1 MTEKKESRDEKLI
14 EELYEKLWWYTHEA
28 TDEEFDEKE
37 VDAITRLLDIL
48 EPVHDDQ
55 AYASGADAALQ
66 RFWER
71 YGEEEEAAGTDV
83 DAEEDFSFAETAGT
97 VRATTDVR
105 EHGNVDSEKLSR
117 KSFGKSSVHQRSGR
131 WRRVIVRIGIG
142 LAACV
147 VLLVTVNVGC
157 YAIKK
162 KSFFEIVRDGVSRT
176 EIIVTGNTDEIEDGE
191 DNAVECQ
198 SWEKAEEIVGEDLL
212 EPTYIPEGYELKL
225 LLVQDSQLQKV
236 VRGWYANNEGHYLR
250 IYVRVYQEE
259 FKKDAIQYDGNS
271 VLIKEDTE
279 KGIYIYRNKDEY
291 EAFFTKEKCVYYIL
305 NNDDIEIFTKI
316 INSMIS

>member
-97 VRATTDVR
+97 VRAATDVR

-162 KSFFEIVRDGVSRT
+162 KSFFEIVRDGVGRT
-176 EIIVTGNTDEIEDGE
+176 EIIVTGNTDEMTENVE
-191 DNAVECQ
+191 NAVDCS
-198 SWEKAEEIVGEDLL
+198 SWEEVEELIGEELL
-212 EPTYIPEGYELKL
+212 KPTFIPSEYELYYL
-225 LLVQDSQLQKV
+225 IVQDSNLQKTI
-236 VRGWYANNEGHYLR
+236 RGGYRDDKGHYLR
-250 IYVRVYQEE
+250 IYIRVYQEE
-259 FKKDAIQYDGNS
+259 FKKDTLQYDENCKL
-271 VLIKEDTE
+271 VEEDTE
-279 KGIYIYRNKDEY
+279 RGIQIYSCGEMY
-291 EAFFTKEKCVYYIL
+291 ETFFQHGKCVYYVMSNESI
-305 NNDDIEIFTKI
+305 DIFKKI
-316 INSMIS
+316 VSEMYS

>member
-97 VRATTDVR
+97 VRAATDVR

-162 KSFFEIVRDGVSRT
+162 KSFFEIVRDGVGRI
-176 EIIVTGNTDEIEDGE
+176 EITVTGNMNEIVDGE
-191 DNAVECQ
+191 NNAVECS
-198 SWEKAEEIVGEDLL
+198 SWEKAEELVGEDLL
-212 EPTYIPEGYELKL
+212 EPTYIPEGYELRL

-236 VRGWYANNEGHYLR
+236 VRGWYANDEGYYLR
-250 IYVRVYQEE
+250 IYVRVY
-259 FKKDAIQYDGNS
+259 
-271 VLIKEDTE
+271 
-279 KGIYIYRNKDEY
+279 
-291 EAFFTKEKCVYYIL
+291 
-305 NNDDIEIFTKI
+305 
-316 INSMIS
+316 

>member
-97 VRATTDVR
+97 VRAATDVR

-162 KSFFEIVRDGVSRT
+162 KSFFEIVRDGVGRT
-176 EIIVTGNTDEIEDGE
+176 EITVTGNVEAIEDGE
-191 DNAVECQ
+191 DNVVECS
-198 SWEKAEEIVGEDLL
+198 SWEKAEELVGEDLL
-212 EPTYIPEGYELKL
+212 EPTYIPEGYELIL
-225 LLVQDSQLQKV
+225 LTVQDSQLQKV
-236 VRGWYANNEGHYLR
+236 IRGRYADSEGHYLR
-250 IYVRVYQEE
+250 IYVRAYQEE
-259 FKKDAIQYDGNS
+259 FKMDAVQRDGDS
-271 VLIKEDTE
+271 VLIEENTQ
-279 KGIYIYRNKDEY
+279 KGIYIYRNNDKY
-291 EAFFTKEKCVYYIL
+291 EAFFTKGKCVYYIL
-305 NNDDIEIFTKI
+305 NNENREIFMKI
-316 INSMIS
+316 IDGMIS